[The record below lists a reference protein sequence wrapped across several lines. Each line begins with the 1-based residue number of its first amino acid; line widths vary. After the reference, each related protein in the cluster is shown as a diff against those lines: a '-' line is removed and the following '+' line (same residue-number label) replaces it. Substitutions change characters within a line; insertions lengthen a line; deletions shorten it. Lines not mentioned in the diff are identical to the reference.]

1 MKKNLISIFFCCL
14 IGLSLSFYMF
24 KQYDKKEIP
33 TSIAVETL
41 DFLQIGVYSSKET
54 MEENVKNVNYYIYT
68 EENNQFHVF
77 VAITKEEN
85 FEKVK
90 GYYESLGY
98 DIYKKEISVSNQSF
112 LEILNQ
118 YEMML
123 KEITDTST
131 IGTIESQVLSKYEEL
146 VINEQNQ

>member
-24 KQYDKKEIP
+24 KQYDKTEI
-33 TSIAVETL
+33 TVSETVEVL
-41 DFLQIGVYSSKET
+41 DFLQIGVYSSKEN
-54 MEENVKNVNYYIYT
+54 MEETVKNVNYYIYN
-68 EENNQFHVF
+68 EENGQFHVF

-85 FEKVK
+85 YDKVK

-98 DIYKKEISVSNQSF
+98 DIYKKEISVSNTAF

-118 YEMML
+118 YELML
-123 KEITDTST
+123 KEVTDTST

-146 VINEQNQ
+146 VINE